1 MTLPCLRN
9 PHEFSQ
15 NLLTSA
21 NPHEKY
27 NNSDYS
33 ENPPAVVPRKY
44 HLRKPI
50 ITFRKILQ
58 KFMVILFI
66 WKLNTVKW
74 LGLIHYS
81 LCMKNLQSRP
91 ISDSRNSELTTNLVK
106 IKNRPSRP
114 LKIMRLTFPETR
126 RKVLMFRLKNLF
138 KTRRYQQNIHVSI
151 QNKICI
157 SSSSKQ
163 NHHKNPNSSS
173 FIIQSFN
180 QSLILIIIIP

>member
-1 MTLPCLRN
+1 MILTCLRN

-44 HLRKPI
+44 HLGKPI

-106 IKNRPSRP
+106 IKNHLSRP
-114 LKIMRLTFPETR
+114 LKITRLTFPETR
-126 RKVLMFRLKNLF
+126 WKVFIFRLKNIF
-138 KTRRYQQNIHVSI
+138 KTRKHQRNIPVSI
-151 QNKICI
+151 QCKFCI
-157 SSSSKQ
+157 SSNSKQ
-163 NHHKNPNSSS
+163 NHSKNPNS
-173 FIIQSFN
+173 
-180 QSLILIIIIP
+180 PH

>member
-1 MTLPCLRN
+1 MTLTCLRN

-33 ENPPAVVPRKY
+33 ENSPAVVPRKY
-44 HLRKPI
+44 HFGKPI

-74 LGLIHYS
+74 LGLNHYS

-91 ISDSRNSELTTNLVK
+91 ISDSRISKLTTNLVK
-106 IKNRPSRP
+106 IKNHLSRP
-114 LKIMRLTFPETR
+114 LKITRLTFPETR
-126 RKVLMFRLKNLF
+126 WKVLTSRLKNIF
-138 KTRRYQQNIHVSI
+138 KTRKHQQNIPVSI
-151 QNKICI
+151 QCKFCI
-157 SSSSKQ
+157 SSNSKQ
-163 NHHKNPNSSS
+163 NHSKNPNS
-173 FIIQSFN
+173 
-180 QSLILIIIIP
+180 PH

>member
-91 ISDSRNSELTTNLVK
+91 ISDSRNSELTTHLVK
-106 IKNRPSRP
+106 IKNHPSRP
-114 LKIMRLTFPETR
+114 LKIKRLTFPETR
-126 RKVLMFRLKNLF
+126 WNVLMSRLKNIF
-138 KTRRYQQNIHVSI
+138 KTRRHQQNIHVSI
-151 QNKICI
+151 QWKFCI

-163 NHHKNPNSSS
+163 NHYKNPNSTH
-173 FIIQSFN
+173 
-180 QSLILIIIIP
+180 L